1 MTYIATAQHDITAKL
16 IPVIEPCWKC
26 KKNTKSI
33 VGVYFYNSAR
43 EEISCVCFTDN
54 GIPELIM
61 EHTDNIILAS
71 HGVGAIKS
79 RYSKTV
85 DGSYLSNGCCHCD
98 AIQGDFFISNIFSH
112 YPWDCDFLDPILEF
126 NVNDDE
132 VAPYIKFDRHFEEKQ
147 KQNDLLLIA
156 VIEVPDDKKVIC
168 QSEACGR
175 SVYKSVHI
183 VRMNGEI
190 QILGSECFKKYAV
203 ELRSQKQL
211 KPMYGTSDGISLSE
225 YELSLLR
232 ENTEQLISEFESK
245 YASASIEESKVSDT
259 SDYSDLSDTE
269 LKAFSLVTIKDN
281 FRKNKGLNPELPGWA
296 GWVKSDAESLYNHL
310 KERQSQPG
318 HVLLDEAAQYLQ
330 SKINFDAPYTG

>member
-1 MTYIATAQHDITAKL
+1 LTYTATAQHDITAKL

-33 VGVYFYNSAR
+33 VGVYFYNSDG

-61 EHTDNIILAS
+61 GHTDNKILTS
-71 HGVGAIKS
+71 HGIGAIKS

-112 YPWDCDFLDPILEF
+112 YPWDYDFLDPILGF
-126 NVNDDE
+126 NVNADE
-132 VAPYIKFDRHFEEKQ
+132 AAPYIKLDRLFEEKQ
-147 KQNDLLLIA
+147 KHNDLLLIA
-156 VIEVPDDKKVIC
+156 IIEVPDDKKVIC
-168 QSEACGR
+168 QSEGCGR

-211 KPMYGTSDGISLSE
+211 KPMYGSSDGIPLSE

-232 ENTEQLISEFESK
+232 ENTEQLIAEFESK
-245 YASASIEESKVSDT
+245 YASASIEEIKVSDT
-259 SDYSDLSDTE
+259 SDYSGLSDTE

-281 FRKNKGLNPELPGWA
+281 FRKNKGLNPELSGWA
-296 GWVKSDAESLYNHL
+296 GWVKSDAESLYKHL

-318 HVLLDEAAQYLQ
+318 HVLLDEAAHYLQ
-330 SKINFDAPYTG
+330 SQMKTEFN

>member
-1 MTYIATAQHDITAKL
+1 
-16 IPVIEPCWKC
+16 
-26 KKNTKSI
+26 
-33 VGVYFYNSAR
+33 VYFYNSAG

-61 EHTDNIILAS
+61 GHTDNKILAS
-71 HGVGAIKS
+71 HGVGVIKS

-85 DGSYLSNGCCHCD
+85 DGSYLSNGCYHCD

-112 YPWDCDFLDPILEF
+112 YPWDCDFLDPILGF

-132 VAPYIKFDRHFEEKQ
+132 AAPYINFDRLFEEKQ
-147 KQNDLLLIA
+147 KHMNDLLLIA

-168 QSEACGR
+168 QSEGCGR

-190 QILGSECFKKYAV
+190 QILGSECFKKYAG
-203 ELRSQKQL
+203 ELRSKKQL
-211 KPMYGTSDGISLSE
+211 KPMYGSSDGIPLSE

-245 YASASIEESKVSDT
+245 YAVASIEEIKVSDK
-259 SDYSDLSDTE
+259 SDYSGLSDTE

-296 GWVKSDAESLYNHL
+296 GWVKSDAESLYKHL

-318 HVLLDEAAQYLQ
+318 HVLLDEAAQYLH
-330 SKINFDAPYTG
+330 SKIIFDAPYTG